1 MIFVKDYKYIGDNEY
16 QHAILFNQSEQHS
29 LKNVLKRGVNT
40 LSPSDPEI
48 VKLIGEMEK

>member
-1 MIFVKDYKYIGDNEY
+1 MDFMENAGGGW
-16 QHAILFNQSEQHS
+16 AIWIDTEEEKARL
-29 LKNVLKRGVNT
+29 LNVLKRGVNT